1 MPVVQVWNSLS
12 FPSKDVF
19 VPFIPFL
26 FKSPLLFS
34 PVHLPTFIPILSLS
48 LSLSILSPL
57 FSNNFSLY
65 LKHLVSATPSFHP
78 FVLFFSHTTCVC
90 VCVCVCV
97 RARVFFRSA
106 LYKHSRATYSC
117 PVSVF
122 ETISNLL
129 AALQIVVSEARLR
142 GLASKWRQFAAGDKG
157 DKGDTVVA
165 SLLAAT

>member
-90 VCVCVCV
+90 VCVCVC
-97 RARVFFRSA
+97 AR
-106 LYKHSRATYSC
+106 
-117 PVSVF
+117 
-122 ETISNLL
+122 
-129 AALQIVVSEARLR
+129 
-142 GLASKWRQFAAGDKG
+142 
-157 DKGDTVVA
+157 A
-165 SLLAAT
+165 SLLSISPVQTLESNVFLSRFCFWDYFQPSRSPTNSRQRGKTSGFSIQMAAICSRW